1 MNWTGLTGPVKVEI
15 NRVYLP
21 NSLTYQD
28 VQALVQS
35 WQAGA
40 ISHQTLFDNLVKG
53 DIIAADTNF
62 ADELERIDLNAPG
75 LPPTRTNLPPTA

>member
-1 MNWTGLTGPVKVEI
+1 MLFRSNGFTGKVSVNI
-15 NRVYLP
+15 NRTYLP

-53 DIIAADTNF
+53 DLVSPEISF
-62 ADELERIDLNAPG
+62 ADEMERIDLAPPG
-75 LPPTRTNLPPTA
+75 LLAPSKP

>member
-1 MNWTGLTGPVKVEI
+1 
-15 NRVYLP
+15 
-21 NSLTYQD
+21 

-53 DIIAADTNF
+53 DLISSDVSF
-62 ADELERIDLNAPG
+62 ADE
-75 LPPTRTNLPPTA
+75 TRAH